1 VADQP
6 RDAPRDVTENIKALG
21 NDNLARLFAKQW
33 ERASVVNVASGV
45 FPARKSYLTMS
56 EQQYDQHD
64 QFGYDQY
71 ETCVPMR
78 LAGQCLATIAR
89 ATRDENTGD
98 VGADAFGF
106 RSQGLIR
113 FVNEESGY
121 LAPTNGLASGTC
133 MYVNIEDFV
142 RYADDDDK
150 DASPDK
156 NKSLQNIVSILRS
169 NTCRGRLHWGKA
181 GWPSPGCFNGPN
193 EFGKSWCHFQCVAFR
208 MDPGDKFVP
217 SDSVSDVFSSSGFDR
232 ETCCGFDGTYLSEKQ
247 GCECKQMNKGFDLI
261 SGDACPGET
270 WN

>member
-1 VADQP
+1 MTQVLPLQKCTRVQDCLPTVLHRPIQYSK
-6 RDAPRDVTENIKALG
+6 TY
-21 NDNLARLFAKQW
+21 LF
-33 ERASVVNVASGV
+33 RS
-45 FPARKSYLTMS
+45 
-56 EQQYDQHD
+56 H
-64 QFGYDQY
+64 
-71 ETCVPMR
+71 
-78 LAGQCLATIAR
+78 
-89 ATRDENTGD
+89 
-98 VGADAFGF
+98 
-106 RSQGLIR
+106 SQGLIR

-208 MDPGDKFVP
+208 MDPGDKVSISQSPRSASLIAHTRLTLSFLSYQFVP